1 MRRSLSRPFTFLAAA
16 TLAVALAPL
25 AIAQKTVAWFEMKG
39 AVNDRSPELA
49 SFFGGGEGMT
59 LRGVVSAIE
68 RAGNDKDVAAIVV
81 RLNGLNANMAQIHE
95 IGRAIERAR
104 ENGKKVHAF
113 TEIYGPTEL
122 LLASFCD
129 DVIVQQGG
137 AVMFPGLYMEEMFL
151 ADTLAWVGAKADFV
165 QIGDYKGASEQFA
178 NSAPSKA
185 WDQNISQLLDGM
197 WGAMQARLMEGRDL
211 SSDQLDKALRDA
223 WLGDPEDAVKAGLV
237 DAVADRLDLPS
248 RLESMHGTGL
258 EYRVTDFEGDGASAL
273 TGSNPFAI
281 FELLSARPKTAASR
295 DTIAVLHIDGPI
307 VDGESKPASL
317 MGGAS
322 VGALTIRKALKQ
334 IEDDSLIKGLVV
346 RIDSPGGSAIASESM
361 WIGLRRVAEKKP
373 VWVSVGDM
381 AASGGYYCAVGG
393 DKVYVEPTSIVG
405 SIGVVGGKIVLGGVY
420 EKVHVN
426 IVPRGRGPL
435 ADMMSTVQPWSASQ
449 RELVKRTM
457 SNVYDQFVD
466 RVKRGRKGIDIAKT
480 AEGRLFVGRDAIDL
494 KMADEI
500 GGLTDA
506 IGDMADQL
514 ALRDGQYDVMD
525 FPRPRSLD
533 EVLSDMFGQFGFGAS
548 MRADVASVSPI
559 AAAAK
564 ELLGE
569 QAWSQLRDSLG
580 AFMQLRNEPVILVSP
595 RVLMFR

>member
-1 MRRSLSRPFTFLAAA
+1 MRRLISRPFAALFA
-16 TLAVALAPL
+16 AMLTLAPAAM
-25 AIAQKTVAWFEMKG
+25 AQKAIAWFEMKG
-39 AVNDRSPELA
+39 AVTDREPELA
-49 SFFGGGEGMT
+49 SIFGAGDGMT

-81 RLNGLNANMAQIHE
+81 RLNGLNANLAQVHE
-95 IGRAIERAR
+95 IGRAIQDARA
-104 ENGKKVHAF
+104 NGKKAHAF
-113 TEIYGPTEL
+113 TEIYGPVEL

-129 DVIVQQGG
+129 DLIVQKGG

-185 WDQNISQLLDGM
+185 WDQNIGQLLDSM
-197 WGAMQARLMEGRDL
+197 WRAMQVRLMEGRSL
-211 SSDQLDKALRDA
+211 TSEQLDKALRDA
-223 WLGDPEDAVKAGLV
+223 WLGDPEDAKRAGLV
-237 DAVADRLDLPS
+237 DAVVDRLDLAA
-248 RLESMHGTGL
+248 RLESMHGKGL
-258 EYRVTDFEGDGASAL
+258 EYRVTEFGEEGGMSLNA
-273 TGSNPFAI
+273 SNPFAI

-393 DKVYVEPTSIVG
+393 DKIYVEPTSIVG
-405 SIGVVGGKIVLGGVY
+405 SIGVVGGKIVLGGTY
-420 EKVHVN
+420 EKAHIN

-435 ADMMSTVQPWSASQ
+435 ATMMSTVQPWSAPQ

-457 SNVYDQFVD
+457 QSVYDQFVD
-466 RVKRGRKGIDIAKT
+466 RVKTGRKHIDISKT
-480 AEGRLFVGRDAIDL
+480 AEGRLFVGSDAIDL
-494 KMADEI
+494 KMADEL
-500 GGLTDA
+500 GGMTDA
-506 IGDMADQL
+506 IEDMAAQL

-533 EVLSDMFGQFGFGAS
+533 EVLSDMFGQFGLGAS
-548 MRADVASVSPI
+548 MGADLASVSPV

-569 QAWSQLRDSLG
+569 QAWNQLRDSLG